1 MEAFQRKTGKLPSMH
16 ASKGYRTAQAAIEA
30 IKAVGGAVEDVP
42 RFLDAIRRVKFVS
55 PSGPFSFD
63 ERQNAIT
70 SLYIREVRRV
80 DGRIQN
86 VTLEAIPGVKTPY

>member
-1 MEAFQRKTGKLPSMH
+1 MLRARRRRASCPACMLPR
-16 ASKGYRTAQAAIEA
+16 GI
-30 IKAVGGAVEDVP
+30 GPP
-42 RFLDAIRRVKFVS
+42 RPDAIRRVKFVS

-70 SLYIREVRRV
+70 NLYIREVRRV

-86 VTLEAIPGVKTPY
+86 VTLDAIPGVKTPY